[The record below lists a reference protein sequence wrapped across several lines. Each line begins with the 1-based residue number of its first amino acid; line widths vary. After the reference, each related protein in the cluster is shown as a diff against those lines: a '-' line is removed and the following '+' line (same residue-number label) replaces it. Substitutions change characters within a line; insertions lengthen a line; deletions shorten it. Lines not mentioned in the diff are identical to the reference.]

1 MAHQTAFPS
10 EGEHPPYVT
19 VVDCETTGLGR
30 HDRIV
35 EIAVVTVDPS
45 TGEVVDEYDTLI
57 NPGRDTGP
65 AGIHGIKP
73 SMVEAAPTF
82 SDIAGAVAARLSGN
96 VLIAHNLP
104 FDRRFLVQ
112 GYESLNVGFSPGE
125 GLCTLNATKAKLPIA
140 CEQRGIPV
148 QNAHLALHD
157 ARVTAS
163 LAGKVFDLQEAV
175 ASMSVAPMRFDR
187 SIEINPRRLRRDSGV
202 LVQRSAIARIVAR
215 ASYPA
220 ASAAEV
226 CYLDFVDHVLDD
238 LRIDEEEHAEMLRLA
253 HELGLHDAHVRRLH
267 GRYLDSIVEA
277 AHADE
282 RITISERHLI
292 ATVADA
298 LDLPD
303 GTVPDATHAP
313 AWESSSSPPVHNPP
327 EPPDAPVQST
337 KPPLHAPPEP
347 PSAPIQSAPPAPHD
361 PRGLAPARALL
372 REVFGYA
379 EFRPGQAEVIA
390 SVLAARD
397 TLAVLPTGGGKSVC
411 YQLPALLLDGLAI
424 VVSPLLALMKDQ
436 VDALTRDG
444 VAAAAINSTVP
455 REAQAAILRDAAAGD
470 LRLLYVAPER
480 FSDGRFM
487 AALRGVRVSLLAVD
501 EAHCI
506 SQWGHDFRPSY
517 RDLGGVR
524 ARLGGPPVMALTATA
539 DPKVRADI
547 VERLGLRDAD
557 VRVAGFDRPNLRFHA
572 VRVKN
577 QKEKL
582 EHIAELLKAL
592 GNEASAIVYCATR
605 KRVESLTEA
614 LQHRGIRCARY
625 HAGMAEDDRAR
636 IQDAFSRDTLRVIV
650 ATNAFG
656 LGIDKPDV
664 RLVVHHDLP
673 ESIEAYYQEAG
684 RAGRDGDAAD
694 CALLFAPRDRGL
706 RDFFIELSHPPPAT
720 VLEVYRALV
729 RRAGDRALIDD
740 LLDGEEET
748 PGINAA
754 VQALVDSG
762 LAERRGPFA
771 RALRPDG
778 EDAIDLAGLEAHRA
792 HATGNL
798 DAMQAYAESATCLR
812 ARVLDYFGERNA
824 PRSCGNCGPCLAPPS
839 RRREPSAEAPLFM
852 ELRALRRR
860 LAEEEGV
867 PPFVIFSDAT
877 LHDMVAKRPADERAL
892 LAVHGVGRVKAERYG
907 EAFLAV
913 VRASRERARAEREE
927 RIRDVREL
935 HPRAHDPWD
944 AGEEARLRE
953 MRRHGWSINNIAAEL
968 QRQPSAIQ
976 TRLRQLEREA
986 AGGAAA
992 RPLPSSA
999 RRTLEHH
1006 REGLS
1011 IGEIAERRGLSA
1023 STISQHLADCV
1034 ERGDIADASAWIG
1047 EAELARLRRLAGG
1060 RPLAAL
1066 TPMHEELDGALG
1078 WEELRIARAYLN
1090 RELAESRDVP

>member
-1 MAHQTAFPS
+1 MTDTTPQLRLVT
-10 EGEHPPYVT
+10 EPP
-19 VVDCETTGLGR
+19 
-30 HDRIV
+30 
-35 EIAVVTVDPS
+35 
-45 TGEVVDEYDTLI
+45 
-57 NPGRDTGP
+57 P
-65 AGIHGIKP
+65 AP
-73 SMVEAAPTF
+73 RPRAAP
-82 SDIAGAVAARLSGN
+82 S
-96 VLIAHNLP
+96 
-104 FDRRFLVQ
+104 
-112 GYESLNVGFSPGE
+112 
-125 GLCTLNATKAKLPIA
+125 
-140 CEQRGIPV
+140 
-148 QNAHLALHD
+148 
-157 ARVTAS
+157 
-163 LAGKVFDLQEAV
+163 
-175 ASMSVAPMRFDR
+175 
-187 SIEINPRRLRRDSGV
+187 
-202 LVQRSAIARIVAR
+202 
-215 ASYPA
+215 
-220 ASAAEV
+220 
-226 CYLDFVDHVLDD
+226 
-238 LRIDEEEHAEMLRLA
+238 
-253 HELGLHDAHVRRLH
+253 
-267 GRYLDSIVEA
+267 
-277 AHADE
+277 
-282 RITISERHLI
+282 
-292 ATVADA
+292 
-298 LDLPD
+298 
-303 GTVPDATHAP
+303 
-313 AWESSSSPPVHNPP
+313 
-327 EPPDAPVQST
+327 
-337 KPPLHAPPEP
+337 
-347 PSAPIQSAPPAPHD
+347 PPAPHD
-361 PRGLAPARALL
+361 PRGLAPARELL

-390 SVLAARD
+390 SVLAGRD

-436 VDALTRDG
+436 VDALARNG

-455 REAQAAILRDAAAGD
+455 REEQTAILRGAAEGA

-480 FSDGRFM
+480 FQDGRFT
-487 AALRGVRVSLLAVD
+487 AALRGVRVSLLAID

-524 ARLGGPPVMALTATA
+524 ARLGDPPVVALTATA
-539 DPKVRADI
+539 DPKVRGDI
-547 VERLGLRDAD
+547 AARLELRDAD

-572 VRVKN
+572 VRVKS

-582 EHIAELLKAL
+582 DRVAELLEAL
-592 GNEASAIVYCATR
+592 GDEASAIVYCATR

-614 LQHRGIRCARY
+614 LQRRRVRCARY

-636 IQDAFSRDTLRVIV
+636 IQNAFARDSLRVIV

-664 RLVVHHDLP
+664 RLVLHHDLP

-684 RAGRDGDAAD
+684 RAGRDGDPAE
-694 CALLFAPRDRGL
+694 CVLLFAPRDRGL
-706 RDFFIELSHPPPAT
+706 REFFIELSHPPPAV

-729 RRAGDRALIDD
+729 RHGGERAIIDD
-740 LLDGEEET
+740 LLDTEEET
-748 PGINAA
+748 PGVNAA

-762 LAERRGPFA
+762 LAERRGRFA

-812 ARVLDYFGERNA
+812 ARLLGYFGERA
-824 PRSCGNCGPCLAPPS
+824 PARSCGACGPCMAPARQ
-839 RRREPSAEAPLFM
+839 RRRRDADDAEAPLFM

-877 LHDMVAKRPADERAL
+877 LHDMVAKRPVDERAL

-913 VRASRERARAEREE
+913 VRAGREKARAEREE

-935 HPRAHDPWD
+935 HPRAYEPWD
-944 AGEEARLRE
+944 AHEEARLRE
-953 MRRHGWSINNIAAEL
+953 LRRRGAPLDAIAAEL

-976 TRLRQLEREA
+976 SRLRQLEQEA

-999 RRTLEHH
+999 RRTLELH

-1011 IGEIAERRGLSA
+1011 IEEIAERRGLSA
-1023 STISQHLADCV
+1023 STVSQHLADCV
-1034 ERGDIADASAWIG
+1034 ERGDVADASAWVG
-1047 EAELARLRRLAGG
+1047 DAELARLRRLAGG

-1078 WEELRIARAYLN
+1078 WDALRIARAYLN
-1090 RELAESRDVP
+1090 RELAESREGP